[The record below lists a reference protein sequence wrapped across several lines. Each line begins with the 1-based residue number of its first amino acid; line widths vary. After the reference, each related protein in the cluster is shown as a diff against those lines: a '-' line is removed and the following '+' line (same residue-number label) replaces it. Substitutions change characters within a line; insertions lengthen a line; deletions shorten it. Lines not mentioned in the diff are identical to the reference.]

1 MTIDIPSSRDI
12 VALSEHRAASSVS
25 LYVASST
32 GHGTDAQRQPFSVD
46 SEAARVAL
54 RSAATSAMGELR
66 AIGADR
72 QDQDAISESVQTLEQ
87 SRDLWATQA
96 RSIAVFVAPDFVRS
110 FRLMNELPAHSA
122 VGDRFDIGPL
132 LRATTFGHSG
142 YVLAV
147 TEGDVRLL
155 FLGPDASAE
164 EIELTTLPDDVGEN
178 LETTV
183 TSGRFDRVRAQGALG
198 PKVEQRS
205 YASAVQDAVLEVIG
219 DSGLPLVL
227 CAARDLE
234 PAYRE
239 VNTYAGLL
247 EAGIDANPSSLSV
260 QQLESRARAVLEQH
274 GDAELAAW
282 RERFGTL
289 RADGRASAQLS
300 DIARAATSGL
310 VDTLLFDLE
319 STDEGT
325 IDEWG
330 AISPADEPG
339 PTTYGLL
346 DELAVRVLRG
356 GGTVKA
362 VRRDDLPDTSPAAA
376 TFRSAL

>member
-1 MTIDIPSSRDI
+1 MAIDIPTQHDI
-12 VALSEHRAASSVS
+12 VALSEQRAASSVS
-25 LYVASST
+25 LYLASGT
-32 GHGTDAQRQPFSVD
+32 GPGAGSERQPFSLD
-46 SEAARVAL
+46 SEAASLAL
-54 RSAATSAMGELR
+54 RSAATSAMAELR
-66 AIGADR
+66 EIGADR
-72 QDQDAISESVQTLEQ
+72 QEQDGIGESVQALE
-87 SRDLWATQA
+87 RDRGLWATQA
-96 RSIAVFVAPDFVRS
+96 RSMAIFLAPDFVRS
-110 FRLMNELPAHSA
+110 FRLMNELPTRSA

-155 FLGPDASAE
+155 FLGPDASSE
-164 EIELTTLPDDVGEN
+164 EIELDALPADVGEN

-205 YASAVQDAVLEVIG
+205 YASAVQEAVLEVIG
-219 DSGLPLVL
+219 DSALPLVL

-234 PAYRE
+234 PAYRD
-239 VNTYAGLL
+239 VNTYARLL
-247 EAGIDANPSSLSV
+247 DDGIDANPSSLSAKD
-260 QQLESRARAVLEQH
+260 LEARARAVLEQH
-274 GDAELAAW
+274 GEGELVSW

-289 RADGRASAQLS
+289 RADGRASSQLS

-319 STDEGT
+319 SVDEGT

-330 AISPADEPG
+330 AITPADEPG
-339 PTTYGLL
+339 PSTYGLL
-346 DELAVRVLRG
+346 DEVAVRVLRG

-362 VRRDDLPDTSPAAA
+362 VRQADLPDESPAAA
-376 TFRSAL
+376 TFRSTL